1 MLSSPKAVAPQQD
14 AAAVFEPSRRTPAG
28 HVPPHAPHVGGGVDA
43 APGAREAQR
52 PTTPSP
58 APVLITEQQVKFA
71 TAAAG
76 AASQTAAA
84 RRPWLIVLWHRLSMR
99 FSVERQPRRY
109 YALRPGYIE
118 RAAMA
123 REMER
128 L

>member
-1 MLSSPKAVAPQQD
+1 MAASHQD
-14 AAAVFEPSRRTPAG
+14 ADVPLELTALTPAG
-28 HVPPHAPHVGGGVDA
+28 HASLQTPVEGSAEDA
-43 APGAREAQR
+43 VEAQSLV
-52 PTTPSP
+52 TASP

-71 TAAAG
+71 TAAVG